1 MENASKALIIA
12 GAILLSIAIIGVGM
26 FVFQNVSGL
35 ITSSSDMS
43 QEQIDTYNGD
53 FTVYEG
59 DKRGTIAK
67 QLCKTVRTHNL
78 NAQDPSEKIILQTTE
93 ISDPENCPAPTKDG
107 ATGTT
112 TTEINNIDKGLL
124 SGKTYTITLGYD
136 KSSGLVTTISIVVK
150 K

>member
-12 GAILLSIAIIGVGM
+12 GAILLAIAIIGVGM

-59 DKRGTIAK
+59 DIRGSKAK

-78 NAQDPSEKIILQTTE
+78 NAQDPSKKIILQTSE
-93 ISDPENCPAPTKDG
+93 ISDPENCPAPTEDS

-112 TTEINNIDKGLL
+112 TTEINKIDSGLL
-124 SGKTYTITLGYD
+124 SGKTYTVTLGYD
-136 KSSGLVTTISIVVK
+136 KSSGLVTTISIVEK

>member
-43 QEQIDTYNGD
+43 QEQIDTYNSK

-59 DKRGTIAK
+59 DIRGSRAK
-67 QLCKTVRTHNL
+67 QLCKAVRTHNL
-78 NAQDPSEKIILQTTE
+78 NAQDPSEKIILQTEE
-93 ISDPENCPAPTKDG
+93 ITDPENCPAPTKDG
-107 ATGTT
+107 VKGTST
-112 TTEINNIDKGLL
+112 TDINDIDKVLL
-124 SGKTYTITLGYD
+124 SGKTYTVTLGYD
-136 KSSGLVTTISIVVK
+136 KSSGLVTTISIVEK

>member
-35 ITSSSDMS
+35 ITSSSNMS
-43 QEQIDTYNGD
+43 QEQINTYNSE
-53 FTVYEG
+53 FTSYEG
-59 DKRGTIAK
+59 DIRGSKAK
-67 QLCKTVRTHNL
+67 NLCKTVRTHNL
-78 NAQDPSEKIILQTTE
+78 NAQDSSEKIILQTTD

-107 ATGTT
+107 ETGTT
-112 TTEINNIDKGLL
+112 TTEINKIDSGLL
-124 SGKTYTITLGYD
+124 SGKTYTVTLGYD
-136 KSSGLVTTISIVVK
+136 KSSGLVTTISIVEK

>member
-43 QEQIDTYNGD
+43 QEQIDTYNSK

-59 DKRGTIAK
+59 DIRGSRAK
-67 QLCKTVRTHNL
+67 QLCKAVRTHNL
-78 NAQDPSEKIILQTTE
+78 NAQDPSEKIILQTTA
-93 ISDPENCPAPTKDG
+93 ISDAENCPAPTKDG
-107 ATGTT
+107 ETGTT
-112 TTEINNIDKGLL
+112 TTEINKIDGDLL
-124 SGKTYTITLGYD
+124 SGKTYTVTLGYD
-136 KSSGLVTTISIVVK
+136 KSSGLVTTISIVEK